1 MSALYQVQKWQQ
13 GDDYWEIHLRVFP
26 ARILIGDGDLRGPSN
41 ELCNLHDNNWQS
53 DDESSESWAYVI
65 MNPSEIMILCNRWYY
80 AGTIL

>member
-1 MSALYQVQKWQQ
+1 MTTGGRL
-13 GDDYWEIHLRVFP
+13 LRNSSLCVS
-26 ARILIGDGDLRGPSN
+26 RILIGDGDLRGPSN

-65 MNPSEIMILCNRWYY
+65 MNPSETMILCNRWYY